1 MKNLTVEALFII
13 GFQIV
18 MVLVILL
25 GFGTDAYY
33 KHLDT
38 YNTQKDREMFLK
50 SYEMVMECR
59 KNSSL
64 INIDKVCGELPIFT
78 DSVS

>member
-25 GFGTDAYY
+25 GFGTDAFNKY
-33 KHLDT
+33 LDT

-59 KNSSL
+59 KDSSL
-64 INIDKVCGELPIFT
+64 INIDKVCGELPTFV

>member
-1 MKNLTVEALFII
+1 MKEIADAIIFLFL
-13 GFQIV
+13 GFF
-18 MVLVILL
+18 VLILL
-25 GFGTDAYY
+25 FGPGAFNKY
-33 KHLDT
+33 LDT

-50 SYEMVMECR
+50 SYEMVVECR

-64 INIDKVCGELPIFT
+64 INIDKVCGELPTFT